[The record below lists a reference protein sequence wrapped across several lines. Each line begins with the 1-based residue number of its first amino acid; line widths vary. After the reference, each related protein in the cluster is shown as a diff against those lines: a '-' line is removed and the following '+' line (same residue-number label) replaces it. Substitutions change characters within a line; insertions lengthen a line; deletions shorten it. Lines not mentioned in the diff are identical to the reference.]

1 VPERERSDLRRLA
14 KRSVDLLVAVAGLIA
29 LAPLMAVL
37 AIAVK
42 RSSPGPIFFRQQ
54 RVGQGSVPFGLYK
67 FRTMRPDAGGPCI
80 TAAGDARV
88 TPIGRWLRRSK
99 LDELPQLYNV
109 LRGDMSLV
117 GPRPEVPQYIDHA
130 DALYAEVLSVRP
142 GITGPS
148 QIRFRDEEHLLAAH
162 LDPEAYYTATLLPA
176 KLAVDLEYVRHPS
189 LRRDLQLLACTAL
202 ALCRRTDAGEGR
214 GQTTRQRD
222 DAGGRPQCTSR
233 ASHRRQV

>member
-1 VPERERSDLRRLA
+1 MQERSDMSEMRRRA
-14 KRSVDLLVAVAGLIA
+14 KRSVDVVVAGAGLIA
-29 LAPLMAVL
+29 LAPLIAVL
-37 AIAVK
+37 AVAVK

-54 RVGQGSVPFGLYK
+54 RVGRGSVPFWLYK
-67 FRTMRPDAGGPCI
+67 FRTMRPDAGGPAI
-80 TAAGDARV
+80 TAAGDARI

-117 GPRPEVPQYIDHA
+117 GPRPEVPRYVDHA
-130 DALYAEVLSVRP
+130 DASYAEVLSARP

-148 QIRFRDEEHLLAAH
+148 QIRFRDEEGLLAAQR
-162 LDPEAYYTATLLPA
+162 DPEAYYTTTLLPA

-189 LRRDLQLLACTAL
+189 LRRDLQLLARTAL
-202 ALCRRTDAGEGR
+202 ALCRRTDAGEAQ

-222 DAGGRPQCTSR
+222 ARRQPASR
-233 ASHRRQV
+233 ATHRRQV